1 MRERLRYYM
10 DMVSRITFF
19 GVCVACAAS
28 LGSLAFFLFFTNP
41 DYLGISGFAV
51 FYASLFIALWTVFF
65 LAGSRFFARRRVSA
79 SLRRSFTR
87 RTALCAGCAL
97 SIIGLSQLDIL
108 SWYAAGAVVGV
119 AAFIDYRFSGR

>member
-1 MRERLRYYM
+1 
-10 DMVSRITFF
+10 MVSRITFF

-28 LGSLAFFLFFTNP
+28 LSSLAFFLFFTNP

-51 FYASLFIALWTVFF
+51 FYASLFVALWSVLF
-65 LAGSRFFARRRVSA
+65 LVGSRFYARRRVSA

-97 SIIGLSQLDIL
+97 SVLGLSHLGLL
-108 SWYAAGAVVGV
+108 SWYAAAGV
-119 AAFIDYRFSGR
+119 AGVAVFIDYRFSGR